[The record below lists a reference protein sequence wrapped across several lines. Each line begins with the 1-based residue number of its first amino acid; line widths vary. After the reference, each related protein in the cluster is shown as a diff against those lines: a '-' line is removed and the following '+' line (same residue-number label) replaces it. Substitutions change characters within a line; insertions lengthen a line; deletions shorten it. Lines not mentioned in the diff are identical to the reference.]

1 MNPTLLRSLSRS
13 GTKMSFMN
21 KGSVR
26 STAANWAVN
35 LLGVSAV
42 LGSGTA
48 VVAWKNNENN
58 SHIRNIFKNE
68 RALTRAPH
76 N

>member
-1 MNPTLLRSLSRS
+1 MNPTLVRNFSRS
-13 GTKMSFMN
+13 ATRMAAISKS
-21 KGSVR
+21 STR
-26 STAANWAVN
+26 SATTNWAVN

-48 VVAWKNNENN
+48 IVAWKNNESN
-58 SHIRNIFKNE
+58 SNIRNIFKNE
-68 RALTRAPH
+68 RALTKASH